1 MRLGAE
7 GKKIK
12 VLSTRQ
18 APPPVK
24 ELATKSIYTLKAQQ
38 NKLEQASFRL
48 KERDKILFESCMGA
62 LRKNNKE
69 RASVCANELAEVRKL
84 LKFLYNVQLA
94 IERVV
99 LRLETI
105 RELSE
110 IVVDLKPALKLLQN
124 VSQELFQVLPDVSAE
139 LNTVQ
144 TTISETL
151 YATQVT
157 SNPDDVIQ
165 VGHKTQGGEEILK
178 EVSGFLEQKIAETL
192 PEPPISAPIAA
203 PKPEIKQKAA
213 PVREL
218 VALSASS
225 SQAVGRKTV
234 EEPGRAP
241 AQTTF
246 SYKKQEIKEISLT
259 VQKPS
264 IEDLLLEYVRKSNGE
279 IDLTRCSSELN
290 TSSNEIEKA
299 LESLGNKGRIKIELK
314 SPE

>member
-1 MRLGAE
+1 VE
-7 GKKIK
+7 GTKIK
-12 VLSTRQ
+12 VLTTHQ

-24 ELATKSIYTLKAQQ
+24 ELANKSISTLRVQQ
-38 NKLEQASFRL
+38 GKLQQASYRL
-48 KERDKILFESCMGA
+48 KERDKILFDTCISA
-62 LRKNNKE
+62 VKKNNKE
-69 RASVCANELAEVRKL
+69 RAAVCANELAEVRKL
-84 LKFLYNVQLA
+84 LKFLYNVELA

-124 VSQELFQVLPDVSAE
+124 VSQELFQVLPDVSSE

-151 YATQVT
+151 YATKVT
-157 SNPDDVIQ
+157 ADADSVIQ
-165 VGHKTQGGEEILK
+165 VGAKTEGGEEILK
-178 EVSGFLEQKIAETL
+178 EVSSFLEQKIADSL
-192 PEPPISAPIAA
+192 PEPPIAEPNA
-203 PKPEIKQKAA
+203 EVKQKAP

-225 SQAVGRKTV
+225 SHVVGHKSV
-234 EEPGRAP
+234 EEPGRSP
-241 AQTTF
+241 SQTTI
-246 SYKKQEIKEISLT
+246 SYKKQEFKEISMT
-259 VQKPS
+259 MQKPS
-264 IEDLLLEYVRKSNGE
+264 IEDMLLEYVRKSNGE
-279 IDLTRCSSELN
+279 IDLTRCSTELKTSN
-290 TSSNEIEKA
+290 TEIEKA